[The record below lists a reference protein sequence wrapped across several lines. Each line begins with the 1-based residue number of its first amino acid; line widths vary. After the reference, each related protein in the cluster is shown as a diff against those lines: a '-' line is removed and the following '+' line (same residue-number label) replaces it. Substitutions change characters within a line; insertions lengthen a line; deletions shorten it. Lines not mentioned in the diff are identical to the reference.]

1 MNYYIEAVCEGKPMG
16 LPEYDMDAEQ
26 WAVYFE
32 ESSTPWHPNQERDV
46 LPVYCVNAE
55 LASLVKMPKRLAKF
69 TITTIINP
77 VMEEKAR

>member
-1 MNYYIEAVCEGKPMG
+1 MNNYIEAVCEGKPMG

-46 LPVYCVNAE
+46 LPADGVNAE
-55 LASLVKMPKRLAKF
+55 EAADIYTHDNQSPAIHQKEDEQA
-69 TITTIINP
+69 TS
-77 VMEEKAR
+77 